1 MARKSKAAKAA
12 ASKAGAAG
20 VPWALSPHLYL
31 NPLGNYPNFTFGVLR
46 REFRG
51 RQNSVLE
58 FARLKLHPINLPA
71 PGAPFS
77 PTAARWEVLLPPK
90 AGDEY
95 RDPQFLFSSFDKH
108 PLETRNGI
116 LSYITFRFPDV
127 DRLHVAF
134 EKVRAFAR
142 AKFVLERQLPLLAV
156 QHAPHL
162 MGSPN
167 PHHVHV
173 LLLPRVLSGLGWGM
187 PNDLLTSDQGQQ
199 AVYDEFRASEW
210 DKAG

>member
-1 MARKSKAAKAA
+1 MARKPKAAKDVAPR
-12 ASKAGAAG
+12 AGSGTGAWG
-20 VPWALSPHLYL
+20 LSPHLYL

-51 RQNSVLE
+51 RRNTTLE
-58 FARLKLHPINLPA
+58 FARLKLHPIDAPA

-90 AGDEY
+90 ASDEY
-95 RDPQFLFSSFDKH
+95 RDPEFLFSSFDSH
-108 PLETRNGI
+108 PLETRNG
-116 LSYITFRFPDV
+116 LLTYITFRFPDV

-142 AKFVLERQLPLLAV
+142 ARLVLERQLPLLAV

-167 PHHVHV
+167 PHHLHL
-173 LLLPRVLSGLGWGM
+173 LLLPRVLSGLGWGI
-187 PNDLLTSDQGQQ
+187 PNDLLTSDQGQE
-199 AVYDEFRASEW
+199 AVYREYH
-210 DKAG
+210 AGDWGL